1 MGGMGDPV
9 VNVTHWL
16 ILHKIQRIYQTKIN
30 TNRLEPKTARPN
42 WVWLVEGK
50 DTGGQATAL
59 LVENQPPG
67 TRLWIKKKGGY
78 EETHALAMKIKQ

>member
-1 MGGMGDPV
+1 MVVVPILYKLDNVIFDQRPVPVARNDVIQAQTVHHSFTVITDPAMGGMGDPV

-42 WVWLVEGK
+42 
-50 DTGGQATAL
+50 
-59 LVENQPPG
+59 
-67 TRLWIKKKGGY
+67 
-78 EETHALAMKIKQ
+78 